1 MFRSLSKDLPASIV
15 VFFVALPLCLGIAL
29 ASGAPLFSGLIA
41 GIVGGIVV
49 GTLSGSSL
57 GVSGPAAG
65 LTVIVLSALD
75 TLGSFEVFLLAVVIA
90 GGLQVVLGTLRAG
103 VLGYFFPSS
112 VIQGMLSG
120 IGIIIL
126 LKQIPHAFG
135 YDRDPEGDMA
145 FHQPDG
151 GTTFSALSDMLDF
164 IDPAVLVLSLCALGI
179 MILWD
184 YGPVRR
190 FPKIA
195 AVPGPVVAVAFGLL
209 WQFVLGG
216 AGSDWAISSAHL
228 VSVPVTDSLAGV
240 VDLLTFPDFGAIGN
254 AEVWTVAV
262 TLAVVASLETLL
274 SVEAVDKLDP
284 HKRVTPTN
292 RELVAQGVGN
302 SVSGLIG
309 GLPVTQVIVRSSA
322 NVHSGAETKL
332 SAIVHGV
339 LLLVCVLT
347 LPTLLNQIPLA
358 VLAAVLIITGY
369 KLAKPAVFQK
379 MWRNGLEQFLP
390 FVITILGVV
399 LSDLLTGVGIGLAVA
414 IIILLQKNFRNS
426 HFLHMESTETDG
438 ISRVTMRL
446 AEEVSFLNKGAVL
459 ESLGKVPNGAKLVID
474 QSQCVHIDHDVREII
489 TDFCQTAAERDI
501 EVTLI
506 PSR

>member
-1 MFRSLSKDLPASIV
+1 MFKSLSKDLPASIV

-49 GTLSGSSL
+49 GALSGSSL

-90 GGLQVVLGTLRAG
+90 GGLQILLGVLRAG

-126 LKQIPHAFG
+126 LKQIPHALG
-135 YDRDPEGDMA
+135 YDRDPEGDMD

-179 MILWD
+179 LVLWD
-184 YGPVRR
+184 FGPVRKI
-190 FPKIA
+190 PKLA
-195 AVPGPVVAVAFGLL
+195 AVPGPVVAVAFGLA
-209 WQFVLGG
+209 WQFVLG
-216 AGSDWAISSAHL
+216 AVGSSWAISSAHL

-240 VDLLTFPDFGAIGN
+240 IDLLTFPDFGAIAN
-254 AEVWTVAV
+254 IQVWTVAA

-292 RELVAQGVGN
+292 RELLAQGAGN
-302 SVSGLIG
+302 SLSGLIG

-322 NVHSGAETKL
+322 NVHSGAETKF
-332 SAIVHGV
+332 SAIFHGV
-339 LLLVCVLT
+339 LLLVFVLT
-347 LPTLLNQIPLA
+347 LPGLLNQIPLA

-399 LSDLLTGVGIGLAVA
+399 LTDLLTGVGIGLAVA
-414 IIILLQKNFRNS
+414 IIILLQKHFRNS
-426 HFLHMESTETDG
+426 HFLHIETSEADG
-438 ISRVTMRL
+438 VSRLTMRL
-446 AEEVSFLNKGAVL
+446 AEEVSFLNKGAVM
-459 ESLGKVPNGAKLVID
+459 EALGKVPDGAKLVID
-474 QSQCVHIDHDVREII
+474 QSQCVHIDHDVREVID
-489 TDFCQTAAERDI
+489 DFCATAPERGID
-501 EVTLI
+501 VTLI
-506 PSR
+506 PSS